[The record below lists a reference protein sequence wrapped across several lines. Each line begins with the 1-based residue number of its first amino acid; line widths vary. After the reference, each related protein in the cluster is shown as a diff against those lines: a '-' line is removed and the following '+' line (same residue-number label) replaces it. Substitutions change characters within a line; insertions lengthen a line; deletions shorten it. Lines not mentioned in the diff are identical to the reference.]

1 MIASSQSENKHSR
14 KKINKKIEKMNK
26 NAKQV
31 ESLKQK
37 AKQDLLVEQMLQQ
50 PTSRARQAL
59 AKAITLAE
67 SPRAKDQQ
75 RTSLIIKQL
84 RKAHSPYS
92 PHSPRSLGHSLSATP
107 SSPPPL
113 CRRIAIAG
121 APGAGKSSLI
131 AALCAQL
138 LKKSEAKAEQAKI
151 AVVAV
156 DPSAVGGGGAILA
169 DKTRMHAISN
179 NERIF
184 VRPSPAVK
192 GEALA
197 RGLLESI
204 MIYENCGF
212 NHIIIESVGSGQAE
226 TAIAD
231 YVDCII
237 LLVST
242 KSGDALQ
249 GMKRGILELADF
261 LIVSKADGAERE
273 KARKTLGEY
282 QQAAQCFLEKEKN
295 TLGKYRI
302 CSVQRENDIEE
313 LCNAINGF
321 FLKKTRL
328 EIVQNRAKQKQ
339 NLFLRAWSECA
350 LEYAIEQLL
359 EQTLEKK
366 TSKAG
371 GKEGGKAVGKGSAA
385 QRELNERLA
394 GILKRLAAGE
404 LEESHA
410 LARDA
415 PLPAESARAFFWG
428 GGDE

>member
-14 KKINKKIEKMNK
+14 EKINKKIAKMSK
-26 NAKQV
+26 NAKQA

-84 RKAHSPYS
+84 RKAR
-92 PHSPRSLGHSLSATP
+92 SPRSLRHTLSATP

-138 LKKSEAKAEQAKI
+138 LKKSEVKAEQAKI

-282 QQAAQCFLEKEKN
+282 QQAAQYFLEKEKN
-295 TLGKYRI
+295 ALGKYRI

-328 EIVQNRAKQKQ
+328 EIAQNRAKQKQ

-371 GKEGGKAVGKGSAA
+371 GKAGGKGSAA

-394 GILKRLAAGE
+394 EILKRLAAGE
-404 LEESHA
+404 LEESYA
-410 LARDA
+410 LATDA

-428 GGDE
+428 AGGE